1 METAGGA
8 ESVGRVVAEGDAMA
22 VDWIGVV
29 IGIVTESKVEAEDRV
44 DVEGGDNVEGGDV
57 VVGLPVKR
65 MALFR
70 WFMDEI

>member
-8 ESVGRVVAEGDAMA
+8 ESVGRAVAEGDAMA

-29 IGIVTESKVEAEDRV
+29 IGVETEDRV
-44 DVEGGDNVEGGDV
+44 DVEGGDNVEGRAV

-70 WFMDEI
+70 